1 MRTKYGRFVHVEIYH
16 TRWIV
21 FLCVILFICCFI
33 SVSSSSNLA
42 SVCLVLTTTWITG
55 QLKKYVHCLFCL
67 FVKLCQFS
75 FTMYHVDVFI
85 CVRTKPTCFCVPC
98 QNFAALKTFITTVF
112 TLLQPAGDSADYE
125 DMADDIIEFES
136 SLAGVCF
143 FIFIVIF

>member
-1 MRTKYGRFVHVEIYH
+1 MCYFVYLLFYFCLQLIQSGLSLPSADNYLDNRTAKEVCPLFV
-16 TRWIV
+16 
-21 FLCVILFICCFI
+21 LFIC
-33 SVSSSSNLA
+33 
-42 SVCLVLTTTWITG
+42 
-55 QLKKYVHCLFCL
+55 
-67 FVKLCQFS
+67 KLCQFS

-85 CVRTKPTCFCVPC
+85 CVKTKPTCFCVPC